1 LGSKRLIIK
10 NLDILAASNPQL
22 LMPIKAK
29 SFLFVSNRECKTFK
43 GLWIDFYASPISS
56 KRMQFYIFHF
66 IFWFWLFIAF
76 SNTCSTPFEVED
88 YDPWKYIIFIYGN
101 CLQKALVEY
110 YPLRLE
116 FSILIANDFELPGF
130 PIMRIGILFIK
141 QTRDVNMFYIRAELK
156 AIFY

>member
-1 LGSKRLIIK
+1 
-10 NLDILAASNPQL
+10 
-22 LMPIKAK
+22 
-29 SFLFVSNRECKTFK
+29 
-43 GLWIDFYASPISS
+43 
-56 KRMQFYIFHF
+56 
-66 IFWFWLFIAF
+66 
-76 SNTCSTPFEVED
+76 VED